1 LKAEAA
7 KPWES
12 AMKKWMRRIRGA
24 IKMGLTWALAWF
36 GAGVVLLLGLLLVT
50 GGSGA
55 DVPFPLMFGACGF
68 VAGVSFSG
76 VLGLVEGRR
85 RFDQMSLP
93 RFAGW
98 GAIGGLLLSVI
109 FVSAVAIAE
118 GPSFLLNL
126 VVLGP
131 ILAVAGGGSAAG
143 ALALARRA
151 EDRGLLESGVGSSE
165 KVLAESEARERT
177 EGGGCGSHGCLRA

>member
-1 LKAEAA
+1 
-7 KPWES
+7 
-12 AMKKWMRRIRGA
+12 MKKWIRRIRGA
-24 IKMGLTWALAWF
+24 IKMGLTWAVAWF
-36 GAGVVLLLGLLLVT
+36 GAGMALLLGLLLVT

-55 DVPFPLMFGACGF
+55 DVPFPLMFGVFGF

-98 GAIGGLLLSVI
+98 GAIGGLLLSVV

-126 VVLGP
+126 IVLAP
-131 ILAVAGGGSAAG
+131 ILALAGGGSASA

-151 EDRGLLESGVGSSE
+151 EDRGSLDSGAGWNE
-165 KVLAESEARERT
+165 GVLTESEARELT
-177 EGGGCGSHGCLRA
+177 EGGG